1 MNADLLN
8 HFQAIE
14 DNFNNSLVRKKLE
27 KLSFLLIDDWVL
39 HEKPFGKLSLQEW
52 INLLDTNELI
62 YLLSKKRVTDVKL
75 YNQMAIVTSKGN
87 VSYVLDG
94 EKIDKSQVTVN
105 SYRRIGEDWIMF
117 SSKETESYADVSQ
130 KLNFHNWLK
139 AYHVNELTG

>member
-1 MNADLLN
+1 MNADLLK

-14 DNFNNSLVRKKLE
+14 DNFNTALVSKNLGE
-27 KLSFLLIDDWVL
+27 LSFLLNDNWVL
-39 HEKPFGKLSLQEW
+39 HEKPFGKLSTQEW
-52 INLLDTNELI
+52 ITLLDNNELV

-87 VSYVLDG
+87 VSYILDG

-117 SSKETESYADVSQ
+117 SSKETESYTDVSQ

-139 AYHVNELTG
+139 VYHVNGLTG